1 MIFLWYFM
9 DHKLWSIWQL
19 VMKTFR
25 YHEKFQ
31 FFHGIGKQ
39 FANLFPRLVNVLLHM
54 KPHWR
59 AVSEL
64 KSSPQLPK
72 NVSSILRPHHH
83 VLLGKLHGYNHI
95 RRLPIWNSHLNFF
108 ILVTTHHSHMFKKHS
123 IFHQNGKLF
132 KKSNVKWKKLHK
144 F

>member
-1 MIFLWYFM
+1 M
-9 DHKLWSIWQL
+9 DHKLWCIFKL

-83 VLLGKLHGYNHI
+83 VLLGKLHGSYHV
-95 RRLPIWNSHLNFF
+95 RRLPITFEIHF
-108 ILVTTHHSHMFKKHS
+108 LVTTHHSHMFKNNS